1 MRIRN
6 FYGLIGTGASYRS
19 GTTRTGSGPRRPVT
33 PRGRAVM
40 EASRRR
46 TASR

>member
-6 FYGLIGTGASYRS
+6 FYGPASTAPANKTATRS
-19 GTTRTGSGPRRPVT
+19 ATGPRRPIT
-33 PRGRAVM
+33 SRGREVL

-46 TASR
+46 TTGSR

>member
-6 FYGLIGTGASYRS
+6 FYGIVGTGTAQRT
-19 GTTRTGSGPRRPVT
+19 GTRTGSGPRRPVT
-33 PRGRAVM
+33 PRGREVL

-46 TASR
+46 ITGR